1 VAEEGGG
8 GGIST
13 EEQIAD
19 AAIKAHLEHKG
30 FSDTGGGSFYKQ
42 EFGSSKNGVHP
53 QYVYHLT
60 KDSLRIEKTPNVDNE
75 DLTAQASE
83 MLSRLQSEVFNYWPQ
98 AIDDLFRKWQDA
110 GLPSWGGLAMNAA
123 WAKEGADEI
132 RPGTT
137 VNENGS
143 DLQVGNARLNADLGN
158 LEKRTAQ
165 LAGNYA
171 RAFSDNYVTPLPPVL
186 QGQFALGSV
195 LAIALEAEKEI
206 WLRTSRDLDAIRHHA
221 LGAMRASGPKSGGG
235 GADAKVIVTVFA
247 ALAGAVAA
255 FATAGGSLAVT
266 AALTAA
272 GAGAWS
278 NLLESP
284 PKKEPEPIPLG
295 AGTPQG
301 VRTNIE
307 NALNKLNEGIRTEEE
322 FLQQILRGASE
333 VVGGKRGAFD
343 LPPAAAEGDVLGKE
357 QDVVVTAEIIA
368 AITAQWIPCISGDL
382 RLARTKLGV
391 DTAGSFDR
399 PGGIGVGFSGPQPEF
414 KALQE
419 VVIGLLG
426 NTATE
431 LDEAGAALL
440 GAARTLGLADE
451 AQQQKYDAIAKRIND
466 NNQNTAA

>member
-1 VAEEGGG
+1 MAEEGGG
-8 GGIST
+8 GGVSM
-13 EEQIAD
+13 EEQIAE
-19 AAIKAHLEHKG
+19 AAIKADMEHRG
-30 FSDTGGGSFYKQ
+30 WSGGNGSYYKQ

-53 QYVYHLT
+53 HYEYHLT
-60 KDSLRIEKTPNVDNE
+60 KEGLRIEKSPNVDNE
-75 DLTAQASE
+75 DLTAQASS
-83 MLSRLQSEVFNYWPQ
+83 MLSRLQSEVLNYWPR

-110 GLPSWGGLAMNAA
+110 GLPSWGGLAMNAS

-137 VNENGS
+137 IDDNGS
-143 DLQVGNARLNADLGN
+143 NLQVGNARLTADLGN
-158 LEKRTAQ
+158 LEKRTGQ

-195 LAIALEAEKEI
+195 LAISLEAEKEI
-206 WLRTSRDLDAIRHHA
+206 WLNTSRDLDSIRHHG
-221 LGAMRASGPKSGGG
+221 LNAMRASAPKTGGG
-235 GADAKVIVTVFA
+235 GVDAKVIVTVFA

-284 PKKEPEPIPLG
+284 PKKEPEPVPLG
-295 AGTPQG
+295 AGHPRD

-307 NALNKLNEGIRTEEE
+307 KALEKLNEGIRTQEE
-322 FLQQILRGASE
+322 FLQQILRGANE
-333 VVGGKRGAFD
+333 VAGSKRGAFD
-343 LPPAAAEGDVLGKE
+343 LPPAAAEGTVLGKE

-368 AITAQWIPCISGDL
+368 AITAQWIPCIAGDL

-399 PGGIGVGFSGPQPEF
+399 PGGIGVGFNGPQPEF

-419 VVIGLLG
+419 TVIGLLG

-440 GAARTLGLADE
+440 SAARTIGLADQA
-451 AQQQKYDAIAKRIND
+451 AQAKYEGIAKQIND
-466 NNQNTAA
+466 TNQNTAA